1 MPSPLAGLPRDL
13 VPISSHTG
21 PFPHSPFLTAAE
33 RALAAPD
40 TEAIVVAG
48 ESGAV
53 ALSVESGVARF
64 AGHESITDYHS
75 PLGTAAG
82 EALADA
88 LASSGVSRFELDSMP
103 RDTSDLVASVL
114 DGVGASY
121 MVEIHAATGVLDL
134 PSSYEDWLRGIGKK
148 ERHEVRRKRRRFE
161 EEFGEITVEEVGV
174 EGVDAFCDLHRTS
187 PGDKGSFMTPTMQ
200 GFFTE
205 LVTSAGA
212 SIHNLVCEGRTLAS
226 AFGFETA
233 HGYYYYNSAFD
244 GAAAHTSPGVVLLSA
259 IIEHQIE
266 RGAQVFDF
274 LKGAE
279 SYKYRHGA
287 VPRELFV
294 ARGTMP

>member
-1 MPSPLAGLPRDL
+1 VTSSFVELPRDL
-13 VPISSHTG
+13 DAVSSHTG
-21 PFPHSPFLTAAE
+21 PFPHAPFLSAAE
-33 RALAAPD
+33 RALSTPD

-48 ESGAV
+48 DSGAV

-75 PLGTAAG
+75 PLGVRAM
-82 EALADA
+82 EALEEA
-88 LASSGVSRFELDSMP
+88 LGISGASRFELDSMP
-103 RDTSDLVASVL
+103 RDTTDLVVSVL
-114 DGVGASY
+114 EHIGASFT
-121 MVEIHAATGVLDL
+121 VEAHAATGVLDL
-134 PSSYEDWLRGIGKK
+134 PGSYEDWLTGIGKK

-174 EGVDAFCDLHRTS
+174 EGVDAFCVLHRTS

-200 GFFTE
+200 SFFAE
-205 LVTSAGA
+205 LVTAAGA
-212 SIHNLVCEGRTLAS
+212 TIHNLVCEGRTLAS
-226 AFGFETA
+226 AFGFETL

-287 VPRELFV
+287 VARDLFV
-294 ARGTMP
+294 ARGTLP